1 MLQYAVDAWC
11 HKSIGESY
19 WTHGV
24 DECLLWD
31 GGRWSLWPK
40 VQDILSIVQTGHV
53 GTDVTFTFD
62 Y

>member
-31 GGRWSLWPK
+31 GGPCGQRCKISSQSCKP
-40 VQDILSIVQTGHV
+40 GRHV
-53 GTDVTFTFD
+53 GAHVAFTFD